1 MSGYQ
6 EPSPRPAA
14 RSGVDGRHAAPYA
27 TRELRS
33 GSALRSQPAQMG
45 GQNPAAPPELPAPAQ
60 VRPVPKPAR
69 GHARSPPRQWSEQGA
84 ARGMRARSAGS
95 TRYDLGYRSPNRARS
110 DWTGERR

>member
-14 RSGVDGRHAAPYA
+14 RSGADGRDAAPYA

-33 GSALRSQPAQMG
+33 GSVLRSQPAQME
-45 GQNPAAPPELPAPAQ
+45 GQDPTAFPERPAAVQ
-60 VRPVPKPAR
+60 VRPVPMPAR

-84 ARGMRARSAGS
+84 ARGMLARSAGS